1 MADGDAADG
10 EDNVEQAAFLMQQP
24 AASQPTP
31 APPQP
36 APRRSTASRTGNTR
50 LASMPNMFG
59 DLGLTSA
66 VVGVRNANGIS
77 SKGGFDVPI
86 GAGSKTAKIA
96 ENDNP
101 IPVDRIFFNYNHFQ
115 NVFSVSEQP
124 PFGPSVIRQEP
135 IDRYTIGFE
144 KTFNDGQN
152 SIELRM
158 PFNGTF
164 DTNLQTVGVNGGNI
178 GNLAVVLKS
187 LLYLDDNL
195 AVGAGMAID
204 TPTATD
210 ITSRLGTTNLRFEN
224 QAVHVL
230 PYVGFIWN
238 AGDPTWGWGDGLFV
252 TGFAQIDVAT
262 NGNPVNFV
270 DQNRGAVQPLGK
282 LTEQNLGFLDL
293 AVGYWLY
300 RDPFAERL
308 TGLAAVTEIH
318 YTTTLQD
325 ADVLA
330 GGNSV
335 ASIVIGS
342 RQNRFDVVNGT
353 IGVQALLFDASSLRV
368 AGVFPIGD
376 ENHRL
381 FDSEVQVQFNRR
393 F

>member
-1 MADGDAADG
+1 
-10 EDNVEQAAFLMQQP
+10 
-24 AASQPTP
+24 
-31 APPQP
+31 
-36 APRRSTASRTGNTR
+36 
-50 LASMPNMFG
+50 
-59 DLGLTSA
+59 
-66 VVGVRNANGIS
+66 
-77 SKGGFDVPI
+77 
-86 GAGSKTAKIA
+86 
-96 ENDNP
+96 
-101 IPVDRIFFNYNHFQ
+101 
-115 NVFSVSEQP
+115 VS
-124 PFGPSVIRQEP
+124 
-135 IDRYTIGFE
+135 
-144 KTFNDGQN
+144 
-152 SIELRM
+152 
-158 PFNGTF
+158 
-164 DTNLQTVGVNGGNI
+164 GGNV

-230 PYVGFIWN
+230 PYIGFIWS

-252 TGFAQIDVAT
+252 SGFAQIDVAT
-262 NGNPVNFV
+262 NSNPVHFV
-270 DQNRGAVQPLGK
+270 DQGLVQPLGK

-300 RDPFAERL
+300 RDPSAERL

-330 GGNSV
+330 GENNV
-335 ASIVIGS
+335 ASIVIGGG
-342 RQNRFDVVNGT
+342 QNRFDVVNGT

-368 AGVFPIGD
+368 AGVFPLGN